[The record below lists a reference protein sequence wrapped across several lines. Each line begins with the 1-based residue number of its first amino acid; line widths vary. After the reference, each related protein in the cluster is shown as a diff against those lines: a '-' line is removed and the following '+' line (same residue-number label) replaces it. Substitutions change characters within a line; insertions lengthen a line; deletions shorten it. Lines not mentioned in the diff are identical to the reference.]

1 MAWTTKSPIRGNH
14 WVPLSCRAL
23 LGSVNMFLNYEE
35 VAKIFIL
42 IGLFIKI
49 KQREFWTTTAD
60 TYVCLWWFMSVK
72 SSVLWLNPKC
82 EFWTKDE
89 IDYLAPSCSQHEIHC
104 TVHTVKCLL
113 IWSWR
118 FSAKGNLYPIKTVTF
133 STFKATRPQYAC
145 MIFIIIFS
153 TLVHGMEFLAKYSWK
168 SWLSWLLKV
177 CI

>member
-1 MAWTTKSPIRGNH
+1 MIMMIYECEVQCSLTESQM
-14 WVPLSCRAL
+14 WVLDQRWNRLFSTL
-23 LGSVNMFLNYEE
+23 LLPTRNSLY
-35 VAKIFIL
+35 
-42 IGLFIKI
+42 
-49 KQREFWTTTAD
+49 
-60 TYVCLWWFMSVK
+60 
-72 SSVLWLNPKC
+72 
-82 EFWTKDE
+82 
-89 IDYLAPSCSQHEIHC
+89 IH

-113 IWSWR
+113 IWSWW

-177 CI
+177 CMYLANLWNYFFTNIHK